1 MTTPHLYRL
10 CPSDPAAHIFTVTV
24 TVAQPDPV
32 GQVFSLPAWVP
43 GSYMIRDLAKNVV
56 EIAATA
62 DGEPVGLTKI
72 DKSTWQ
78 ADPCAGP
85 LTVTAAIHAYDL
97 NVRGAHLDTTHG
109 FFDGACVFPA
119 VVGQADRECRLELV
133 PPDNVG
139 GDWRVATSMRPQWKN
154 FR

>member
-62 DGEPVGLTKI
+62 DGEPVGLRYTPM
-72 DKSTWQ
+72 T
-78 ADPCAGP
+78 
-85 LTVTAAIHAYDL
+85 
-97 NVRGAHLDTTHG
+97 
-109 FFDGACVFPA
+109 
-119 VVGQADRECRLELV
+119 
-133 PPDNVG
+133 
-139 GDWRVATSMRPQWKN
+139 
-154 FR
+154 